1 MSSVSSIPATP
12 QFVPNVTVQPVDSDG
27 DNDGSKTGKVEA
39 KPDPKPVSAT
49 IGNNVNTTA

>member
-1 MSSVSSIPATP
+1 MSSVLSIPATP
-12 QFVPNVTVQPVDSDG
+12 QFVPKVTVQPVDSDG